1 MDVFAEL
8 TTSKDHP
15 VSPSRLD
22 FTISGSRFV
31 IFPLQRSR
39 VSRPSI
45 AHFPGLALARRR
57 RDGKGEANGCLGIE
71 RRTRFAAIFGSS
83 RSRTMRPKRPTHIL
97 MDHVRIAREGND
109 AIIDHADAN
118 LSARASRASPR

>member
-15 VSPSRLD
+15 VSPSSQDDLDSDGNAVFVTVRDRLD

-57 RDGKGEANGCLGIE
+57 REWAGCLQGRAESVGAKSAFE
-71 RRTRFAAIFGSS
+71 RPLLAIAELGA
-83 RSRTMRPKRPTHIL
+83 L
-97 MDHVRIAREGND
+97 MHLLGRCSTPV
-109 AIIDHADAN
+109 
-118 LSARASRASPR
+118 